1 MKNETL
7 EELLNSSTNKKIL
20 LLGRE
25 GLFTPKEIERFFK
38 KLNVELVIE
47 YSSELSAIIEHS
59 KLNPF
64 EEDISNMA
72 YDDKVVIY
80 KLVELEKL
88 LSESINDDELLM
100 GIKLANDQSR
110 VFRIL
115 GNAHISNE
123 LFIKL
128 LTMYEW
134 HEDEEDN
141 KEDRDVIMYTLRR
154 YISIKPNEEDL
165 LYSYLTLRRLATE
178 AKNPNL
184 LLALIN
190 FPNFKFQVRGKQRVT
205 LRETIARNP
214 NINEKVISKLI
225 SLRDLKVDIALASNS
240 SVDVRILNRF
250 LEKNSSDIDKSLA
263 TNSNIN
269 NSIFQ
274 ELLNKEATIIE
285 LLLLWQE
292 IDLNRLKH
300 IEEKNFEDELFAIL
314 GANENLNRESIE
326 RLIKKD
332 NEKLLINISKNPIL
346 EPKTLEDIYRTNKK
360 MTFLNLCENPSTPTY
375 IIEELFEKNID
386 NSEIL
391 SAIAHN
397 KNTPQELLRFLYDK
411 DNFIINKGLSIN
423 PSLPM
428 ELLNNLKVDTRLQSY
443 LAQNPIFIEEYEL
456 VLDFDG
462 RGI

>member
-7 EELLNSSTNKKIL
+7 EELLKSSTSKRIL

-38 KLNVELVIE
+38 KLNVEIITE

-64 EEDISNMA
+64 EEDVSNMA
-72 YDDKVVIY
+72 YDDKVVTY

-115 GNAHISNE
+115 GNTHISNE

-134 HEDEEDN
+134 NEDEEDN

-178 AKNPNL
+178 ASAPKL
-184 LLALIN
+184 LFALIN

-214 NINEKVISKLI
+214 NINEEVISKLI

-240 SVDVRILNRF
+240 SVDVKILNKF
-250 LEKNSSDIDKSLA
+250 LEKKSSDIDKSLA
-263 TNSNIN
+263 TNSNISN
-269 NSIFQ
+269 HIFQ
-274 ELLNKEATIIE
+274 ELLSKETTIIE

-300 IEEKNFEDELFAIL
+300 IEEKNFEDDLFAIL
-314 GANENLNRESIE
+314 GANENLNKESIE
-326 RLIKKD
+326 KLVKKD
-332 NEKLLINISKNPIL
+332 NEKLLIKY
-346 EPKTLEDIYRTNKK
+346 K
-360 MTFLNLCENPSTPTY
+360 
-375 IIEELFEKNID
+375 
-386 NSEIL
+386 
-391 SAIAHN
+391 
-397 KNTPQELLRFLYDK
+397 
-411 DNFIINKGLSIN
+411 
-423 PSLPM
+423 
-428 ELLNNLKVDTRLQSY
+428 
-443 LAQNPIFIEEYEL
+443 
-456 VLDFDG
+456 
-462 RGI
+462 